1 MPPTTKTK
9 KKSAQKGKQKSFR
22 EIRYEEKKLAII
34 KSAAKAFGQK
44 GFHAATIE
52 DITNELKMT
61 KGSLYYYFSTKEELL
76 YNAHLLS
83 LEKVLHNI
91 LKINATDDP
100 PDIKLTAAISKHL
113 KVFATDF
120 EGAFLLQYE
129 FHLPDEYLEKIIAM
143 RDNYQN
149 NFIQIIEE
157 GIQAGIFKAR
167 NARMAAFII
176 LGSINWFLRWYSS
189 KGSWSVDEI
198 SASYIDLFSNGLLT
212 T

>member
-1 MPPTTKTK
+1 M
-9 KKSAQKGKQKSFR
+9 ANNEKGKSFR
-22 EIRYEEKKLAII
+22 EIRYEEKKAAII

-83 LEKVLHNI
+83 LDKVLQNI
-91 LKINATDDP
+91 LEVNATEDP
-100 PDIKLTAAISKHL
+100 PDVKIKAAISKHL
-113 KVFATDF
+113 EVFARDF
-120 EGAFLLQYE
+120 EGAFMLQYE
-129 FHLPDEYLEKIIAM
+129 FHLPDEYLKKIIAM
-143 RDNYQN
+143 RDIYQN

-157 GIQAGIFKAR
+157 GIQAGVFKSQ
-167 NARMAAFII
+167 NPRMAAFII

-189 KGSWSVDEI
+189 SGSWSVEEI
-198 SASYIDLFSNGLLT
+198 SEAYINLFCNGLLNN
-212 T
+212 

>member
-1 MPPTTKTK
+1 MTIRQEK
-9 KKSAQKGKQKSFR
+9 KKKKANKIKGKSFR

-52 DITNELKMT
+52 DITNDLKMT

-83 LEKVLHNI
+83 LEKVLKNI
-91 LKINATDDP
+91 IKINDTDDP
-100 PDIKLTAAISKHL
+100 PDIKLNTAITKHL
-113 KVFATDF
+113 EVLATDF

-129 FHLPDEYLEKIIAM
+129 FHLPDEYLDEVNAL
-143 RDNYQN
+143 RDTYQK

-157 GIQAGIFKAR
+157 GIRTGIFKPQ
-167 NARMAAFII
+167 NARMVAFII

-189 KGSWSVDEI
+189 TGRWSVKQI
-198 SASYIDLFSNGLLT
+198 SNAYIDLFCKGLLN
-212 T
+212 

>member
-1 MPPTTKTK
+1 MTTRQEQTK
-9 KKSAQKGKQKSFR
+9 KKANKTKGKSFR

-83 LEKVLHNI
+83 LEKVLKNI
-91 LKINATDDP
+91 IKINDTDDP
-100 PDIKLTAAISKHL
+100 PDIKLNTAIAKHL
-113 KVFATDF
+113 EVLATDF

-129 FHLPDEYLEKIIAM
+129 FHLPKEYLDEVNAL
-143 RDNYQN
+143 RDTYQR

-157 GIQAGIFKAR
+157 GIQTGIFKPQ
-167 NARMAAFII
+167 NARMVAFII

-189 KGSWSVDEI
+189 KGRWSVKQI
-198 SASYIDLFSNGLLT
+198 ANAYVDLFCNGLLT
-212 T
+212 

>member
-1 MPPTTKTK
+1 MTHKPK
-9 KKSAQKGKQKSFR
+9 KKSFR
-22 EIRYEEKKLAII
+22 EIRYEEMKQAII
-34 KSAAKAFGQK
+34 KSASKAFGRK
-44 GFHAATIE
+44 GYHAATIE

-61 KGSLYYYFSTKEELL
+61 KGSLYYYFSSKEELL
-76 YNAHLLS
+76 YNAHVLS
-83 LEKVLHNI
+83 LEKVLQNI
-91 LKINATDDP
+91 LKINATNDP
-100 PDIKLTAAISKHL
+100 PDTKLTTAITKHL
-113 KVFATDF
+113 KVFANDF

-129 FHLPDEYLEKIIAM
+129 FQLPDEYLDKIIAM

-167 NARMAAFII
+167 SARMAAFII

-189 KGSWSVDEI
+189 DGSWSVDEI
-198 SASYIDLFSNGLLT
+198 SAAYVDLFSNGLLT

>member
-1 MPPTTKTK
+1 MTSRQEQTK
-9 KKSAQKGKQKSFR
+9 KKANTTKGKSFR

-83 LEKVLHNI
+83 LEKVLKNI
-91 LKINATDDP
+91 IKINDTDDP
-100 PDIKLTAAISKHL
+100 PDIKLNTAIAKHL
-113 KVFATDF
+113 EVLATDF

-129 FHLPDEYLEKIIAM
+129 FHLPKEYLDEVNAL
-143 RDNYQN
+143 RDTYQK

-157 GIQAGIFKAR
+157 GIQTGIFKPQ
-167 NARMAAFII
+167 NARMVAFII

-189 KGSWSVDEI
+189 TGRWSVKQI
-198 SASYIDLFSNGLLT
+198 SNAYVDLFCNGLLT
-212 T
+212 

>member
-1 MPPTTKTK
+1 MTTRQEQTK
-9 KKSAQKGKQKSFR
+9 KKVNKTKGKSFR

-83 LEKVLHNI
+83 LEKVLKNI
-91 LKINATDDP
+91 IKINDTDDP
-100 PDIKLTAAISKHL
+100 PDIKLNTAIAKHL
-113 KVFATDF
+113 EVLATDF

-129 FHLPDEYLEKIIAM
+129 FHLPKEYLDEVNAL
-143 RDNYQN
+143 RDTYQK

-157 GIQAGIFKAR
+157 GIQTGIFKPQ
-167 NARMAAFII
+167 NARMVAFII

-189 KGSWSVDEI
+189 TGQWSVKQI
-198 SASYIDLFSNGLLT
+198 ANAYVDLFCKGLLT
-212 T
+212 

>member
-1 MPPTTKTK
+1 MTPAKEKNKKEAKKTK
-9 KKSAQKGKQKSFR
+9 HKSFR

-52 DITNELKMT
+52 DITNDLKMT

-76 YNAHLLS
+76 FNAHLLS
-83 LEKVLHNI
+83 LEKVLKNI
-91 LKINATDDP
+91 IQINAKNDP
-100 PDIKLTAAISKHL
+100 PEIKLKTAISRHL
-113 KVFATDF
+113 EVLATDF

-129 FHLPDEYLEKIIAM
+129 FHLPNEYLDEIIVM
-143 RDNYQN
+143 RDTYQK

-157 GIQAGIFKAR
+157 GIQAGTFKSQ
-167 NARMAAFII
+167 NARMVAFVI

-189 KGSWSVDEI
+189 TGSWTIEEI
-198 SASYIDLFSNGLLT
+198 SDAYIDLFCNGLLT
-212 T
+212 

>member
-1 MPPTTKTK
+1 MAAEER
-9 KKSAQKGKQKSFR
+9 SKSFR
-22 EIRYEEKKLAII
+22 EIRYEEKKAAII

-83 LEKVLHNI
+83 LEKVLQNI
-91 LKINATDDP
+91 IEINATDDS
-100 PDIKLTAAISKHL
+100 PDVKIKAAISKHL
-113 KVFATDF
+113 AVFASDF
-120 EGAFLLQYE
+120 EGAFMLQYE
-129 FHLPDEYLEKIIAM
+129 FHLPDEYLKKIIEM
-143 RDNYQN
+143 RDIYQR

-157 GIQAGIFKAR
+157 GIQAGIFKSQ
-167 NARMAAFII
+167 NARMASFII

-189 KGSWSVDEI
+189 SGAWTVEDI
-198 SASYIDLFSNGLLT
+198 SDAYIDLFCNGLLEQ
-212 T
+212 

>member
-1 MPPTTKTK
+1 MGNNE
-9 KKSAQKGKQKSFR
+9 KGKSFR
-22 EIRYEEKKLAII
+22 EIRYEEKKAAII

-83 LEKVLHNI
+83 LEKVLQNI
-91 LKINATDDP
+91 IEVNTTDDP
-100 PDIKLTAAISKHL
+100 PDVKIKAAISKHL
-113 KVFATDF
+113 EVFARDF
-120 EGAFLLQYE
+120 EGAFMLQYE

-143 RDNYQN
+143 RDVYQKN
-149 NFIQIIEE
+149 VIQIIEE
-157 GIQAGIFKAR
+157 GIQTGVFR
-167 NARMAAFII
+167 SQNARMTAFII

-189 KGSWSVDEI
+189 SGSWSVGEI
-198 SASYIDLFSNGLLT
+198 SDAYINLFCNGLLK
-212 T
+212 

>member
-1 MPPTTKTK
+1 MTPAQEKTK
-9 KKSAQKGKQKSFR
+9 KKAKKAKAKSFR

-52 DITNELKMT
+52 DITNDLKMT

-76 YNAHLLS
+76 FNAHLLS
-83 LEKVLHNI
+83 LEKVLKNI
-91 LKINATDDP
+91 IQINDTGDP
-100 PDIKLTAAISKHL
+100 PDMKLKAAISRHL
-113 KVFATDF
+113 EVLATDF

-129 FHLPDEYLEKIIAM
+129 FHLPQEYLNEIIVM
-143 RDNYQN
+143 RDTYQK

-157 GIQAGIFKAR
+157 GIQAGIFKTQ
-167 NARMAAFII
+167 NARKVAFII

-189 KGSWSVDEI
+189 TGSWSIEEI
-198 SASYIDLFSNGLLT
+198 SNAYIDLFCNGLLA
-212 T
+212 

>member
-1 MPPTTKTK
+1 MAPAQDQK
-9 KKSAQKGKQKSFR
+9 KKKVKTAKGKSFR

-52 DITNELKMT
+52 DITNDLKMT

-76 YNAHLLS
+76 FNAHLLS
-83 LEKVLHNI
+83 LEKVLKNI
-91 LKINATDDP
+91 IKINATDDP
-100 PDIKLTAAISKHL
+100 PDIKLKTAILMHL
-113 KVFATDF
+113 EVLATDF

-129 FHLPDEYLEKIIAM
+129 FHLPKEYLDEIIVM
-143 RDNYQN
+143 RDTYQK

-157 GIQAGIFKAR
+157 GIQTGIFKPQ
-167 NARMAAFII
+167 NARMVAFII

-189 KGSWSVDEI
+189 TGRWSVKQI
-198 SASYIDLFSNGLLT
+198 TNAYVDLFCNGLLT
-212 T
+212 

>member
-1 MPPTTKTK
+1 MTTRQEQTK
-9 KKSAQKGKQKSFR
+9 KKVNKTKGKSFR

-83 LEKVLHNI
+83 LEKVLKNI
-91 LKINATDDP
+91 IKINDADDP
-100 PDIKLTAAISKHL
+100 PDIKLNTAIAKHL
-113 KVFATDF
+113 EVLATDF

-129 FHLPDEYLEKIIAM
+129 FHLPKEYLDEVNAL
-143 RDNYQN
+143 RDTYQK

-157 GIQAGIFKAR
+157 GIQTGIFKPQ
-167 NARMAAFII
+167 NARMVAFII

-189 KGSWSVDEI
+189 TGSWSVKQI
-198 SASYIDLFSNGLLT
+198 ANAYVDLFCNGLLT
-212 T
+212 

>member
-1 MPPTTKTK
+1 MPPTSKIK
-9 KKSAQKGKQKSFR
+9 KKPAQKGKKKSFR

-52 DITNELKMT
+52 DITNDLKMT

-76 YNAHLLS
+76 YNAHVLS
-83 LEKVLHNI
+83 LEKVLKNI
-91 LKINATDDP
+91 IKINATDDP

-129 FHLPDEYLEKIIAM
+129 FHLPEEYLEKIIAM

-157 GIQAGIFKAR
+157 GIQAGIFRAR
-167 NARMAAFII
+167 SARMAAFII

-189 KGSWSVDEI
+189 SGSWSVDEI
-198 SASYIDLFSNGLLT
+198 SAAYVDLFSNGLLT
-212 T
+212 A

>member
-1 MPPTTKTK
+1 M
-9 KKSAQKGKQKSFR
+9 ANNEKGKSFR
-22 EIRYEEKKLAII
+22 EIRYEEKKAAII

-83 LEKVLHNI
+83 LEKVLQNI
-91 LKINATDDP
+91 IEVNATDDP
-100 PDIKLTAAISKHL
+100 PDVKIKAAISKHL
-113 KVFATDF
+113 AVFAEDF
-120 EGAFLLQYE
+120 EGAFMLQYE

-143 RDNYQN
+143 RDVYQK

-157 GIQAGIFKAR
+157 GIQAGVFKAQ
-167 NARMAAFII
+167 NARMTAFII

-189 KGSWSVDEI
+189 SGSWSVEEI
-198 SASYIDLFSNGLLT
+198 SDAYINLFCNGLLIN
-212 T
+212 